1 MTRSGNS
8 IRTLGLL
15 VLLGCSFAAAQST
28 IGPHNWQ
35 KIADLPPGTLLE
47 VHEPYAR
54 YSADCTL
61 VWIDNNALACDTFD
75 LHGAAQRVV
84 YRRAEIES
92 VQRVK
97 PESADHGKATALLIG
112 MGIGGILGG
121 LMARNAGPGPIAAF
135 AALGAGVGAG
145 IPAGLFAGMGP
156 PQPRSHFGIRIP
168 LGRATRPVF
177 R

>member
-1 MTRSGNS
+1 MRSLACFLCLYIACCRIVS
-8 IRTLGLL
+8 
-15 VLLGCSFAAAQST
+15 AQST
-28 IGPHNWQ
+28 GPRNWQ
-35 KIADLPPGTLLE
+35 KMADLPPGTPLE
-47 VHEPYAR
+47 VHEPFAR
-54 YSADCTL
+54 GSADCTL

-75 LHGAAQRVV
+75 PHGEAQRIV

-97 PESADHGKATALLIG
+97 PESADRGKATAILIG
-112 MGIGGILGG
+112 MGIGGTLGG

-135 AALGAGVGAG
+135 AAAGAGVGGG
-145 IPAGLFAGMGP
+145 IPAGVFAGMGP
-156 PQPRSHFGIRIP
+156 PQPRSQFGVRIP

>member
-1 MTRSGNS
+1 MTRRGNS

-75 LHGAAQRVV
+75 LHGASQRVV

-97 PESADHGKATALLIG
+97 PENADHGKAIAILIG
-112 MGIGGILGG
+112 MGIGGAVGG
-121 LMARNAGPGPIAAF
+121 LVARDAGPGPIAAF
-135 AALGAGVGAG
+135 AAMGMGVGGG
-145 IPAGLFAGMGP
+145 IPAGAFARIGP
-156 PQPRSHFGIRIP
+156 PQPQFGLRIPVGRGMSRGIR
-168 LGRATRPVF
+168 R
-177 R
+177 

>member
-1 MTRSGNS
+1 MRS
-8 IRTLGLL
+8 L
-15 VLLGCSFAAAQST
+15 VCALAFSLTFPNIASPQALT
-28 IGPHNWQ
+28 PGPRNWL
-35 KIADLPPGTLLE
+35 KIADLPPGTALE

-84 YRRAEIES
+84 YRRAEVES

-97 PESADHGKATALLIG
+97 PESADHEKATAVLIG
-112 MGIGGILGG
+112 MGIGGTLGG
-121 LMARNAGPGPIAAF
+121 LIARNAGPGPIALF
-135 AALGAGVGAG
+135 AAMGMCIGGG
-145 IPAGLFAGMGP
+145 IPAGMFAGMGDP
-156 PQPRSHFGIRIP
+156 PRPQPQFGVRIP
-168 LGRATRPVF
+168 LGYGSRRAF